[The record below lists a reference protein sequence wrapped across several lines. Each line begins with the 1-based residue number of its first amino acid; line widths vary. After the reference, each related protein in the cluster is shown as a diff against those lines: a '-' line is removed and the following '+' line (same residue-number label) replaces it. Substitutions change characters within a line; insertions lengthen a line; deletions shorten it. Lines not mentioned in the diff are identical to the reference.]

1 MDYTKESGICK
12 YCGTAFITEKIIN
25 SFNITNNFSN
35 FTVNI
40 HTNSD
45 ENLFEVDVHKLVS
58 YKGQNKIVEV
68 SNHITTI
75 GEKAF
80 YGNNNIEKIILPD
93 SVMAIESW
101 AISNCINLKE
111 IAIPNSVT
119 TIYSIAFSN
128 CNIGLQVFEKYN
140 KTVVLSL
147 YIFILSFGLKWAL
160 SEKSCEL
167 LY

>member
-1 MDYTKESGICK
+1 
-12 YCGTAFITEKIIN
+12 
-25 SFNITNNFSN
+25 
-35 FTVNI
+35 
-40 HTNSD
+40 
-45 ENLFEVDVHKLVS
+45 
-58 YKGQNKIVEV
+58 
-68 SNHITTI
+68 
-75 GEKAF
+75 
-80 YGNNNIEKIILPD
+80 
-93 SVMAIESW
+93 MAIESW